1 VSLNLCC
8 HRQHTMFSRFAQAAG
23 DFSELSE
30 FAFYSGIISKGL
42 AQARF
47 GISPEIEQYCLSRR
61 S

>member
-1 VSLNLCC
+1 
-8 HRQHTMFSRFAQAAG
+8 MFSRFAQAAG